1 MHKVCREKKNNGEK
15 ERPNTISLSVEM
27 EDFNMKIDKNNISP
41 LSRGHIK
48 KKTAK
53 CKCNIMICTI
63 LNLSMRKT
71 RTGGG

>member
-1 MHKVCREKKNNGEK
+1 MGKKKDQTQEVCLLE
-15 ERPNTISLSVEM
+15 L
-27 EDFNMKIDKNNISP
+27 EDLNMKIDKNNISP

>member
-1 MHKVCREKKNNGEK
+1 MEKMKDRK
-15 ERPNTISLSVEM
+15 QKSRPLEL
-27 EDFNMKIDKNNISP
+27 EDLNKKIDKNNISP
-41 LSRGHIK
+41 LSRRHTK

-53 CKCNIMICTI
+53 YKCNIMICTI